1 MAKTGDPPELI
12 HKFNVI
18 TNKSTNELYT
28 LKLGKNSMGKMENK
42 GVEVQDASIA
52 IINMKVWS
60 WRASLHVAKTS
71 TLKHDSASGTNTA

>member
-1 MAKTGDPPELI
+1 MAKTGDLPELI

-18 TNKSTNELYT
+18 TKSTNELYT
-28 LKLGKNSMGKMENK
+28 LKLDKNSMGKMENK
-42 GVEVQDASIA
+42 CVKVQDASIA

-60 WRASLHVAKTS
+60 WRACLYVAKTY